1 MRLRKRH
8 LPFIA
13 LLAVM
18 AGVFPAVAGASAS
31 ITAVDSGFYEHF
43 WEANGLVPAEVGI
56 TPSSAVSFAYPSGVN
71 YHYPVFESGPAAPAC
86 TGLPHGISEAGPGW
100 SGSCTFTAAGT
111 YEFWCGVHGAAM
123 KAFVYVNASGSLPPL
138 ASTGSASAV
147 SQSEAT
153 LNGTINPKGQPTSYY
168 FNYGTSSSYG
178 EQTSTLSAGGD
189 GVSHAESALV
199 SGLAPGT
206 LYHFRIVAS
215 YAAGASTVF
224 GADRTFTTASP
235 PGAPTGSTG
244 EATELG
250 ETGAT
255 LSGTV
260 NPHGQ
265 ATTYF
270 FKYGTSD
277 SYGHTTS
284 VQSAGEGAAD
294 HVVFAPL
301 SGLAPGT
308 VYHFE
313 IVAHNSFGDAPGL
326 DREFTTA
333 SPPEPSPSPSPS
345 PPSGTTGTPTTTS
358 TTVTPPPI
366 ASVPV
371 ASNSGVS
378 PIAIGGSPL
387 VGSASAAIKVAGAQ
401 HGSAVHG
408 SLDISAAGAGGRLE
422 LDLLA
427 GSASLARRHA
437 RQVRIGRFIRAS
449 LAAGRVPFAVSLN
462 AQAKR
467 ALHRRHH
474 LAVVVQVTLTP
485 LQGTPIST
493 TRSVTLRG

>member
-1 MRLRKRH
+1 VRLRKRH

-13 LLAVM
+13 LLAVV
-18 AGVFPAVAGASAS
+18 AGVFPTVAGASAS
-31 ITAVDSGFYEHF
+31 IIAVDSGLYEHF
-43 WEANGLVPAEVGI
+43 WQANGLAPAEVGI
-56 TPSSAVSFAYPSGVN
+56 TPSSPVSFAYPSGSN
-71 YHYPVFESGPAAPAC
+71 HHYPVFEAGPAAPAC
-86 TGLPHGISEAGPGW
+86 SGLPHAIGEAGPGW

-111 YEFWCGVHGAAM
+111 YEFWCGVHGATM
-123 KAFVYVNASGSLPPL
+123 KAFVYVNASGALPPT
-138 ASTGSASAV
+138 ASTAAASAV
-147 SQSEAT
+147 SQTEAT

-178 EQTSTLSAGGD
+178 GQTSTLSAGENSVG
-189 GVSHAESALV
+189 HAESALV

-215 YAAGASTVF
+215 YASGASTVF
-224 GADRTFTTASP
+224 GSDQTFTTASP
-235 PGAPTGSTG
+235 PGAPTASTE
-244 EATELG
+244 EASELG

-270 FKYGTSD
+270 FNYGTSD

-284 VQSAGEGAAD
+284 VQSAGEGASG

-301 SGLAPGT
+301 TGLAPGT

-333 SPPEPSPSPSPS
+333 SPPEPAPTPSPAP
-345 PPSGTTGTPTTTS
+345 PPSGTPETTTPS
-358 TTVTPPPI
+358 TTVTPPI

-371 ASNSGVS
+371 ASSSGVS

-387 VGSASAAIKVAGAQ
+387 VGSASTAIKVAGAQ

-408 SLDISAAGAGGRLE
+408 SLDIAPAGAGGRLE
-422 LDLLA
+422 VDLLA
-427 GSASLARRHA
+427 GSASLARKHA
-437 RQVRIGRFIRAS
+437 KQVRIGRFIRAS
-449 LAAGRVPFAVSLN
+449 LGAGQVSFSVSLN

-467 ALHRRHH
+467 ALHRRHR
-474 LAVVVQVTLTP
+474 LPVVVQIALAP
-485 LQGTPIST
+485 LHGAPVIT